1 MTAWDALD
9 RELDK
14 WAESDR
20 TATMWW
26 RDDDAAASSD
36 ALIRVLTLADAFD
49 VSVALA
55 VIPARLDATLG
66 PLIARH
72 PRAVV
77 MQHGYA
83 HDNHAR
89 AGDKK
94 IELGPQRPF
103 MHSLADLAAGWQRL
117 EHEIGPRAIAVLVP
131 PWNRIAPGLVPLLPE
146 VGFRGL
152 SMFGSRRR
160 RPADGRLNQA
170 NAHVDI
176 IEWRQSRAFV
186 GQSAA
191 LMQVIAHLEARR
203 SGQADPAEVTGLMT
217 HHAGHDAECWRF
229 VEALLTRTRNHAA
242 VRWLAATEVFES
254 TGGTGADPHG
264 SRGD

>member
-1 MTAWDALD
+1 MSSWDALE
-9 RELDK
+9 RELDQ
-14 WAESDR
+14 WAMSGR

-26 RDDDAAASSD
+26 RDDDATASSD
-36 ALIRVLTLADAFD
+36 ALIQALTLADTFG

-55 VIPARLDATLG
+55 VIPARLDPTLA

-103 MHSLADLAAGWQRL
+103 MHSLADLATGWQRL
-117 EHEIGPRAIAVLVP
+117 ERAMGPRAIAVLVP

-152 SMFGSRRR
+152 SMFGPRRR
-160 RPADGRLNQA
+160 GPAVGRLHQA

-176 IEWRQSRAFV
+176 IEWRRSRAFV
-186 GQSAA
+186 GHAAA

-203 SGQADPAEVTGLMT
+203 SGLADSAEVTGLMT